1 MTAKKMGSNMAGIS
15 RSKQILK
22 DIQKM
27 NLRVDAFINE
37 VKFNIYK
44 TNREIKNGRKMIGE
58 VKKTWMI
65 K

>member
-1 MTAKKMGSNMAGIS
+1 MAGIS

-22 DIQKM
+22 DIQKV

>member
-22 DIQKM
+22 DIQKV